1 MLLVRKQVLTTGHAE
16 SSEVQGRSGK
26 ILRPAAQTGLQ
37 KCQEK
42 GLGKEQSNLNQL
54 KKLNLEPQPDFT
66 NGNNIP
72 INQSYLR
79 DTFRQ
84 FLHFCISVIHHFPL
98 I

>member
-84 FLHFCISVIHHFPL
+84 FLHFYISVIHHL
-98 I
+98 CIC